1 MRWRPPGVAPG
12 GSRRGAVAPQSA
24 CVSCGQ
30 RRREAVKGSI
40 ALIGF
45 MGAGKSHVG
54 MLIAHRL
61 KVPFVDTDALITE
74 QLGPIEAVFAEH
86 GEAYFRSV
94 ERNVAVAALARA
106 CTLPSV
112 VALGGGAVMDEDVRQ
127 ALAALAH
134 VVWLTAPVDVL
145 LARCGGGWES
155 PTAKAPRGRWR
166 ATQGVFRRLYAQ
178 RRVVYEQIATATV
191 DNDGVRPLDEVVA
204 AVVALAE
211 GGQGERTSRSSE
223 TLPEAGEARGTC
235 DD

>member
-1 MRWRPPGVAPG
+1 
-12 GSRRGAVAPQSA
+12 
-24 CVSCGQ
+24 
-30 RRREAVKGSI
+30 VKGSI
-40 ALIGF
+40 VLIGF

-54 MLIAHRL
+54 MVIAHRL
-61 KVPFVDTDALITE
+61 RVPFVDTDALITE

-106 CTLPSV
+106 CTVPSV

-145 LARCGGGWES
+145 LARCGGSVGVADGE
-155 PTAKAPRGRWR
+155 G
-166 ATQGVFRRLYAQ
+166 ATRPLARDEAMFRRLYAQ
-178 RRVVYEQIATATV
+178 RRGVYEQVATATV

-204 AVVALAE
+204 ALVALAE

-223 TLPEAGEARGTC
+223 TLPAAGEARSTC